1 MTRGSAQGGAA
12 PRPIRHAVV
21 YANPSSA
28 SFDHAILKAYA
39 AEVARHG
46 QEVVVRDLYAIGFDP
61 VLKLEERPAPTRW
74 APGPDVAAELDVLH
88 RSEALVLIY
97 PIWFGLP
104 PAILKGY
111 VERVM
116 GAGYDFRDLQE
127 RRGQPALRGKHL
139 LSFSTSGTSLAW
151 LDEQEQVLAL
161 RNAVDVYLWRG
172 FAMRQS
178 EHVSIDNVVPGLDPG
193 YAGQQLERVRS
204 TAARLCAALEEIRRF
219 GPPSAILARPSRSV
233 DA

>member
-1 MTRGSAQGGAA
+1 MTTSSAADDGA

-28 SFDHAILKAYA
+28 SFAHAILDAYTS
-39 AEVARHG
+39 EVAAHG
-46 QEVVVRDLYAIGFDP
+46 QEVVVRDLYAMEFDP

-74 APGPDVAAELDVLH
+74 APAPDVAAELDVLH
-88 RSEALVLIY
+88 QSEALVLIY
-97 PIWFGLP
+97 PIWFGTP

-127 RRGQPALRGKHL
+127 QTGQPALRGKHL

-151 LDEQEQVLAL
+151 LDEQEQVLSL
-161 RNAVDVYLWRG
+161 RKAFDVYLWRG
-172 FAMRQS
+172 FAMGQA
-178 EHVSIDNVVPGLDPG
+178 EHVMIDNVVPGLDPD

-204 TAARLCAALEEIRRF
+204 TAARLCAALGDERRF
-219 GPPSAILARPSRSV
+219 GAPLGASAVHRQA
-233 DA
+233 